1 MHYFISATHYSQ
13 NICILTQILQSRA
26 GPSST
31 LGFHPAMPMPFAPM
45 HLPQPGLIQAG
56 LAGMGPSPDE
66 LRRSLTSHLTSMSGR
81 YKEPNS
87 QVTSSHVLI
96 FSFTHTHNLSVHLVV
111 YINILCSLLHNTDIS
126 NT

>member
-1 MHYFISATHYSQ
+1 MSTTCYSQ
-13 NICILTQILQSRA
+13 NMCNLTQILQSRA

-31 LGFHPAMPMPFAPM
+31 LGFHPGMSMPYAPM

-66 LRRSLTSHLTSMSGR
+66 LRRSLTSHLTSMSGG

-87 QVTSSHVLI
+87 QVTSCHVLI
-96 FSFTHTHNLSVHLVV
+96 FFSFTRTHKLSMPVW
-111 YINILCSLLHNTDIS
+111 
-126 NT
+126 